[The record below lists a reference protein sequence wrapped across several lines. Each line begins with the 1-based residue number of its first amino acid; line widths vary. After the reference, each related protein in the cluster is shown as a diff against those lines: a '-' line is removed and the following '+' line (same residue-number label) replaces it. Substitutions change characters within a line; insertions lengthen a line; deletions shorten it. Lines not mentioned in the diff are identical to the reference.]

1 MHFSDSPRS
10 EPVLVSDREA
20 DLARALGL
28 ILGNS
33 QDDVFYVVP
42 IEGLPFSA
50 RILSRE
56 KIGDG
61 MCENETVPSS
71 MHVNEDML
79 AIQQLRLSDSD
90 SVPPARYSPPARKG
104 MSKGWEI
111 RAGVRM
117 GEKIAIA
124 YAAWV

>member
-1 MHFSDSPRS
+1 MHFSDSPLS
-10 EPVLVSDREA
+10 ERVLASDRHA
-20 DLARALGL
+20 DLASALGK

-61 MCENETVPSS
+61 FCVNEVLPSS
-71 MHVNEDML
+71 IDVNVGIL
-79 AIQQLRLSDSD
+79 ADQLLWLSEPD
-90 SVPPARYSPPARKG
+90 SVPPARYNPPIKDG
-104 MSKGWEI
+104 MRKGWEI
-111 RAGVRM
+111 RTAFRM

>member
-1 MHFSDSPRS
+1 MHFSNCPPS
-10 EPVLVSDREA
+10 EAILASDREA
-20 DLARALGL
+20 DLARALGM

-33 QDDVFYVVP
+33 QDDVFYVIP

-61 MCENETVPSS
+61 ICVNEALPSS
-71 MHVNEDML
+71 MDINVSVL
-79 AIQQLRLSDSD
+79 ADQLLWLSEPD
-90 SVPPARYSPPARKG
+90 SVPPARYYPPIKEG
-104 MSKGWEI
+104 MRKGWEI
-111 RAGVRM
+111 RTGGRM

>member
-1 MHFSDSPRS
+1 MHFSDSPLS
-10 EPVLVSDREA
+10 ETVLTSDRHS
-20 DLARALGL
+20 DLAHALGK
-28 ILGNS
+28 ILGNAR
-33 QDDVFYVVP
+33 DDVFYVVP

-61 MCENETVPSS
+61 MCVNEVLPSS
-71 MHVNEDML
+71 IDVNVGIL
-79 AIQQLRLSDSD
+79 ADQLLWLSEPD
-90 SVPPARYSPPARKG
+90 SVPPARYYPPIKDG

-111 RAGVRM
+111 RMGNRM

-124 YAAWV
+124 YATWV